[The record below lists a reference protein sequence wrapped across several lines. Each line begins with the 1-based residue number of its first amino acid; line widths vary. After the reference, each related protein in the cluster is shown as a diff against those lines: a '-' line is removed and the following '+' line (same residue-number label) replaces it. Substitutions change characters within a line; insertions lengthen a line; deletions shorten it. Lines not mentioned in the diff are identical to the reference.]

1 MTVRLEVLEEKD
13 EKEFIKDNQYAFK
26 YGAEQYFDEKEM
38 EGQYEEGE
46 IISEETI
53 YNSIHQE
60 GSIAYQIILD
70 DKSVGGIIINLKGEK
85 GDLETFFVNPDV
97 HSQGIGQQAWKEIER
112 LHPQVKI
119 WETVTPCFE
128 KRNIHF
134 YVNKLGFHIVAY
146 YNKYCKEPGLSEEL
160 MDMYLFEKR
169 IQS

>member
-1 MTVRLEVLEEKD
+1 MTNTSS
-13 EKEFIKDNQYAFK
+13 DNQYALK

-38 EGQYEEGE
+38 EGQYEEEGE

-85 GDLETFFVNPDV
+85 GDLEIFFVNPDV
-97 HSQGIGQQAWKEIER
+97 HSHGIGQQAWKEIER

-119 WETVTPCFE
+119 WKTVTPCFE
-128 KRNIHF
+128 KKIFTSMSTSSVFISSLITMSTAKN
-134 YVNKLGFHIVAY
+134 LT
-146 YNKYCKEPGLSEEL
+146 
-160 MDMYLFEKR
+160 
-169 IQS
+169 